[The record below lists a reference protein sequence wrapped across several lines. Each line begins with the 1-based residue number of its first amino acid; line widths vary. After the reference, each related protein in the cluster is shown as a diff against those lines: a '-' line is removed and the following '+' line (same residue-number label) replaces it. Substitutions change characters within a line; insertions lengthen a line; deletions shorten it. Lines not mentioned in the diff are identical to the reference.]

1 MSDKI
6 FQFTPED
13 ITFNEYEPNQSYEQL
28 VTVKNVTNTGK
39 KIMILPLLGTR
50 DNKKSVFSVENP
62 KVKNKGCVLT
72 YSFLLCKERQDLL
85 HLECHLVL

>member
-62 KVKNKGCVLT
+62 KV
-72 YSFLLCKERQDLL
+72 
-85 HLECHLVL
+85 